1 MSGLHRIG
9 NEIDASRC
17 AERLATLSAEK
28 SREAFTAAVRRHWL
42 VVPALT
48 GLAVCSIAPPAEAQ
62 FAYTTLNYG
71 TNATFLTG
79 IRGNNIV
86 GNYVIPGTGETGGL
100 LYSLSTGIWT
110 PFPVATANGANFPGA
125 IGSSPYGPS
134 FGSQYGILNAVGS
147 YLIQSSPYNL
157 SYLYNGAA
165 APAGNLTTLVYPGA
179 STLETIAHSTF
190 GKQVVG
196 NYDTRLATGNA
207 FIYTISTGA
216 YVTNDFPGAVS
227 TTAYGVWG
235 NKIAGGYTPPG
246 LGFERGYIYDEGT
259 GVWTTYNHPGA
270 FATHFEGITGGGR
283 SGEYNLVADW
293 VAFDGSQHASV
304 LHIGANGNQTWIDFA
319 VRNATLT
326 SANSIY
332 ENQVIGIYVNPPP
345 SPGAPP
351 SINGY
356 IITIPGIYDPIL
368 NAGVLNTSTP
378 NIPALSGGS
387 GDDIVNDGIIR
398 TTATNSAGI
407 MSGDYGVITN
417 NGSVT
422 ATGAG
427 SAAVEMNGLYGTL
440 LNMGSIIAAPGSYAI
455 QTGPSAAGTAIVN
468 DGTIDG
474 QVAVTPAGADARFE
488 NSGWLGISAPGA
500 GITHVIGGTFVQ
512 TSTGTLALRVG
523 PGSNDALQV
532 TGVAMLGGTLQ
543 LNSQYG
549 FQPKVTDQL
558 TLVIAG
564 GGISGKFA
572 NLLDTFSPVITPELV
587 YGQNTVVLEFRPDF
601 ESFSLTPNQ
610 RAAGKLLDQIG
621 LNPKAAEPIN
631 FLFSEPVSNIPGELE
646 KISPDGL
653 TAFYEISFSN
663 ANIQRLNLE
672 GRLDDL
678 RSGSNGFS
686 SNMKVNG
693 ASVNPEDKATVDG
706 KFSKSPVE
714 QVLQPGPQNRWGVWV
729 TGFGDFV
736 NVDSDSNAKG
746 YDFNTGGFSLG
757 VDYRISDQLAIGAM
771 GEYAHTWTA
780 LQPSGDIDVDSGRG
794 GLYATWFNHGLYLN
808 AAIYGGHNTYD
819 SSRSSLG
826 GLATGGTEGAE
837 WSTFISGGYDFHFG
851 HLSVGPIAALQYTYL
866 NINGFSEKSSLAPL
880 QIHSGSAESIRSDV
894 GFRASYQWRIGKIL
908 VEPSLKAA
916 WEHEYKYSALPITA
930 GFAGIPGPSATFFGP
945 SEGHDSA
952 VVSAGISA
960 QLTPSVTTYINYD
973 GQLGRERYDSN
984 AVTGGFRITF

>member
-1 MSGLHRIG
+1 MSCLHRIE
-9 NEIDASRC
+9 NETDASWC
-17 AERLATLSAEK
+17 AERLPTLSAER
-28 SREAFTAAVRRHWL
+28 SREAFTAAVRRL
-42 VVPALT
+42 SLMVSALT
-48 GLAVCSIAPPAEAQ
+48 GLAVCSLAPPAEAQ
-62 FAYTTLNYG
+62 FPYTTLNYG
-71 TNATFLTG
+71 TTGTFLTG

-86 GNYVIPGTGETGGL
+86 GNYVIPASGQTGGL

-110 PFPVATANGANFPGA
+110 PFPVATINGANFPGA

-147 YLIQSSPYNL
+147 YKIQSSPYNL
-157 SYLYNGAA
+157 SYLYNAAA

-190 GKQVVG
+190 GNQVVG

-270 FATHFEGITGGGR
+270 LVTHFEGITGGGR

-304 LHIGANGNQTWIDFA
+304 LHIGADGSQNWIDFA

-332 ENQVIGIYVNPPP
+332 ENQVIGIYID
-345 SPGAPP
+345 APP
-351 SINGY
+351 LTNGY

-368 NAGVLNTSTP
+368 NTGVLNTSTP

-387 GDDIVNDGIIR
+387 GDDIVNDGTIR
-398 TTATNSAGI
+398 TTAAKSAGI
-407 MSGDYGVITN
+407 LSGDYGVITN
-417 NGSVT
+417 NGSITV
-422 ATGAG
+422 TGAG

-455 QTGPSAAGTAIVN
+455 QTGPSAAGTTIVN

-474 QVAVTPAGADARFE
+474 QVAVTPAGANARFE
-488 NSGWLGISAPGA
+488 NSGWLGISAPGP

-532 TGVAMLGGTLQ
+532 TRVAILGGTLQ

-549 FQPKVTDQL
+549 FQPKVTDRL

-564 GGISGKFA
+564 GGISGEFA
-572 NLLDTFSPVITPELV
+572 SLLDTFSPVITPELV

-601 ESFSLTPNQ
+601 ESLSLTPNQ

-621 LNPKAAEPIN
+621 LNPKVAEPIN
-631 FLFSEPVSNIPGELE
+631 FLFSEPVSNIPGDLE

-693 ASVNPEDKATVDG
+693 ATVNLEDKAIVDG
-706 KFSKSPVE
+706 KSSKNTVE
-714 QVLQPGPQNRWGVWV
+714 QVLQPAAENRWGVWV

-736 NVDSDSNAKG
+736 NVDADSNAKG
-746 YDFNTGGFSLG
+746 YDFTIGGVSLG
-757 VDYRISDQLAIGAM
+757 VDYRLTDQLAIGVM
-771 GEYAHTWTA
+771 GEYAHTWTS
-780 LQPSGDIDVDSGRG
+780 LQPSGNIDVDSGRG
-794 GLYATWFNHGLYLN
+794 GVYATWFNRGIYLN
-808 AAIYGGHNTYD
+808 GAIYGGHNVYS

-826 GLATGGTEGAE
+826 GVASGGTGGGEF
-837 WSTFISGGYDFHFG
+837 STFISGGYDL
-851 HLSVGPIAALQYTYL
+851 HLGNLTLGPIGSLQYTYV
-866 NINGFSEKSSLAPL
+866 NIDSFSEKGSLAPL
-880 QIHSGSAESIRSDV
+880 QFPSQSADSLRTDF
-894 GFRASYQWRIGKIL
+894 GLRAFYVWQIGKIM
-908 VEPSLKAA
+908 VEPSLRSA
-916 WEHEYKYSALPITA
+916 WEHEFKYSALPITA
-930 GFAGIPGPSATFFGP
+930 GFDGIAGPSATFFGP

-952 VVSAGISA
+952 IVSAGVSVRW
-960 QLTPSVTTYINYD
+960 TPTIATYVNYD
-973 GQLGRERYDSN
+973 GQLGRDRYDSN
-984 AVTGGFRITF
+984 AVTGGVRISF

>member
-1 MSGLHRIG
+1 MSCLHRIG
-9 NEIDASRC
+9 NETDASWC
-17 AERLATLSAEK
+17 AERLPTLSAER
-28 SREAFTAAVRRHWL
+28 SREAFTAAVRRLSL
-42 VVPALT
+42 VVSALT
-48 GLAVCSIAPPAEAQ
+48 GLAVCSLAPPAEAQ
-62 FAYTTLNYG
+62 FPYTTLNYG
-71 TNATFLTG
+71 TTGTFLTG

-86 GNYVIPGTGETGGL
+86 GNYVIPASGQTGGL

-110 PFPVATANGANFPGA
+110 PFPVATTNGANFPGA

-147 YLIQSSPYNL
+147 YKIQSSPYNL
-157 SYLYNGAA
+157 SYLYNAAA

-190 GKQVVG
+190 GNQVVG

-270 FATHFEGITGGGR
+270 LVTHFEGITGGGR

-304 LHIGANGNQTWIDFA
+304 LHIGADGSQTWIYFA

-332 ENQVIGIYVNPPP
+332 ENQVIGIYID
-345 SPGAPP
+345 APP
-351 SINGY
+351 LTNGY

-387 GDDIVNDGIIR
+387 GDDIVNDGTIR
-398 TTATNSAGI
+398 TTAANSAGI
-407 MSGDYGVITN
+407 LSGDYGVITN
-417 NGSVT
+417 NGSITV
-422 ATGAG
+422 TGAG

-440 LNMGSIIAAPGSYAI
+440 LNMGSIVAAPGSYAI
-455 QTGPSAAGTAIVN
+455 QTGPSAAGTTIVN

-474 QVAVTPAGADARFE
+474 QVAVTPAGANARFE

-512 TSTGTLALRVG
+512 TSTGTLALRVA

-532 TGVAMLGGTLQ
+532 TRVAILGGTLQ
-543 LNSQYG
+543 LNLLSG
-549 FQPKVTDQL
+549 FQPKISDPL
-558 TLVIAG
+558 TLVAAG
-564 GGISGKFA
+564 GGVSGKFA
-572 NLLDTFSPVITPELV
+572 NLLDSFSPVITPELI
-587 YGQNTVVLEFRPDF
+587 YGPNTVLLEFSSNF
-601 ESFSLTPNQ
+601 GSFALTPNQ
-610 RAAGKLLDQIG
+610 RAAAHLLDRVAFD
-621 LNPKAAEPIN
+621 PKTAQLIS
-631 FLFSEPVSNIPGELE
+631 FLFNEPVTNLPGDLD
-646 KISPDGL
+646 KISPDAL

-663 ANIQRLNLE
+663 ANIQKLNLE
-672 GRLDDL
+672 GRMDDL
-678 RSGSNGFS
+678 HNGSTGFS

-693 ASVNPEDKATVDG
+693 ATVNLENRADAEGKSSKAVVEPILQHAPE
-706 KFSKSPVE
+706 
-714 QVLQPGPQNRWGVWV
+714 NRWGVWV

-736 NVDSDSNAKG
+736 NVDGDGNAQG
-746 YDFNTGGFSLG
+746 YNFTTGGVSVG
-757 VDYRISDQLAIGAM
+757 IDYRITDQLAIGVM
-771 GEYAHTWTA
+771 GDYSHTWTS
-780 LQPSGDIDVDSGRG
+780 LNPSGNIDVNSGRG
-794 GLYATWFNHGLYLN
+794 GVYATWYNHGIYLD
-808 AAIYGGHNTYD
+808 AAIYAGHNSYN
-819 SSRSSLG
+819 SSRSGLD
-826 GLATGGTEGAE
+826 GLANGNTGGTEL
-837 WSTFISGGYDFHFG
+837 STFLSGGYDFHFG
-851 HLSVGPIAALQYTYL
+851 PLTVGPIGALQYTYA
-866 NINGFSEKSSLAPL
+866 NVSGFSENGSLAPM
-880 QIHSGSAESIRSDV
+880 QIESNSVNSLRSDV
-894 GFRASYQWRIGKIL
+894 GFRLFYQWQIGKVL
-908 VEPSLKAA
+908 LEPSLKAA
-916 WEHEYKYSALPITA
+916 WEHEYLYSVLPITA
-930 GFAGIPGPSATFFGP
+930 GFAGIPGPTATFFGP

-952 VVSAGISA
+952 
-960 QLTPSVTTYINYD
+960 
-973 GQLGRERYDSN
+973 
-984 AVTGGFRITF
+984 